1 MTSKYNMDHRVQMK
15 KALSELTENHPHR
28 QQHRRPINEA
38 CYKNKRTNVLSELTQ
53 YHYLRQTCDGCGIG
67 KLGVAALY
75 SFCGS
80 VFVCNEECFQ
90 LHLDSIPY
98 GIPG

>member
-1 MTSKYNMDHRVQMK
+1 MFQREKQHNDIIKKLIIYLLYLLQNLTSKHNMDHRVKMK
-15 KALSELTENHPHR
+15 
-28 QQHRRPINEA
+28 
-38 CYKNKRTNVLSELTQ
+38 NVLSELTE
-53 YHYLRQTCDGCGIG
+53 YHYLRQTRDGCGIG

-90 LHLDSIPY
+90 LHIDSIPY